1 MGTPRPVKDPQAAAK
16 AAERR
21 RRAARDLRWW
31 QGRMLADKALSD
43 AEWTRYTS
51 MLDQVHAAGLVV
63 TYYRATCAE
72 QIPPALRESIAEH
85 HRRSL
90 NGTP

>member
-1 MGTPRPVKDPQAAAK
+1 MGTPRPTTDPQAI
-16 AAERR
+16 
-21 RRAARDLRWW
+21 RRALEARSRARKDLRWW

-43 AEWTRYTS
+43 AEWDRYRRL
-51 MLDQVHAAGLVV
+51 LDAVHAAGLVV
-63 TYYRATCAE
+63 EYYRATCAE
-72 QIPPALRESIAEH
+72 QIPATLRESIAEH